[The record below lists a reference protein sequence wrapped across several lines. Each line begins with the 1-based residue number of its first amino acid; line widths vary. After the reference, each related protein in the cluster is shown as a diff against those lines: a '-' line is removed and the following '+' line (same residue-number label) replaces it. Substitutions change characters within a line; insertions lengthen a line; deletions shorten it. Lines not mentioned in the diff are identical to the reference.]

1 MPGHQPDREDRKID
15 GVIQKSYTDVISQCS
30 KEDFS
35 NKDKILNKIST
46 VYKEQDLSKM
56 LPIIEAKL
64 NDEDCTAMEL
74 CAAFLKQQM
83 GEDAKDIPT
92 EDYFA
97 ERKRIKMEERRGR
110 RERVER
116 YRSERDGRRR
126 RDDRDNKRSF
136 KPSEKDIRRDGSVK
150 ERKGKFHFDMNEK
163 PNKREASK
171 DSFQKVKTLP
181 QKKEKKQ
188 DKKPESKISMK
199 EYSKRFKF

>member
-1 MPGHQPDREDRKID
+1 
-15 GVIQKSYTDVISQCS
+15 
-30 KEDFS
+30 
-35 NKDKILNKIST
+35 
-46 VYKEQDLSKM
+46 M

-83 GEDAKDIPT
+83 GEEAKDIPT

-110 RERVER
+110 RERVEK
-116 YRSERDGRRR
+116 YRSERDGRRSGR
-126 RDDRDNKRSF
+126 RDGHDTNRRDNRRRDGRSEERKRGEKESRNPL
-136 KPSEKDIRRDGSVK
+136 KPGSKDIRRDGSVK
-150 ERKGKFHFDMNEK
+150 ERKGKFHFDKNEK
-163 PNKREASK
+163 PDRKEFTK

-181 QKKEKKQ
+181 QKR
-188 DKKPESKISMK
+188 DKKPENKISMK